1 LRWRFD
7 GSSGVRASFHSGIL
21 TLIGLAQR
29 VCAEQKTTAS
39 REAKFIRK
47 RQIEMLWKTI
57 AVGSIGGAFFLI
69 DLPASEDGSA
79 A

>member
-1 LRWRFD
+1 MWRCE
-7 GSSGVRASFHSGIL
+7 GSSDVRASFHSGIL

-47 RQIEMLWKTI
+47 SWIEMLWKTI
-57 AVGSIGGAFFLI
+57 AAGLIGGSFLF
-69 DLPASEDGSA
+69 
-79 A
+79 